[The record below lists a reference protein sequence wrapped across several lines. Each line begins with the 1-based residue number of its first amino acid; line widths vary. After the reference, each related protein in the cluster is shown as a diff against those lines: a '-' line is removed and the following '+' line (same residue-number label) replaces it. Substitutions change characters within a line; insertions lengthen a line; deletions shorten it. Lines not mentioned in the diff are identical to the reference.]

1 MPAQAISHFF
11 VSYTGADLPWAQWIA
26 WELEANGY
34 KTTLAAWHFRPGQ
47 NFIKE
52 MHKAAT
58 EADAILA
65 VLSPEYLN
73 AIYTQDEWSVG
84 FVKDTADA
92 KGRLV
97 PVRIKDC
104 KPQGML
110 SNIIYIDL
118 VDLTEEECRRAIRNG
133 LRPTARPDVRP
144 KFPGRHSVFPGT
156 LPAVWNI
163 PHDRNLHFIGREDY
177 LADLHKALTS
187 KKSLAWA
194 QAIVGEPGIGKTQ
207 IAIEYAYRHQA
218 DYKVVWWLR
227 TEALATDYGS
237 LARALHAPEKELVDQ
252 TLTVQSVREWLG
264 RQNASWLLIFDNAQ
278 NQAELRN
285 YFPSEGGGHVLITS
299 RNQNWEGM
307 ANVSKV
313 EPLEIDAAA
322 NFLLPVTEA
331 A

>member
-1 MPAQAISHFF
+1 MPAQATTHFF
-11 VSYTGADLPWAQWIA
+11 VSYTGADLVWAQWIA

-92 KGRLV
+92 KGRLL
-97 PVRIKDC
+97 PVRVKEC
-104 KPQGML
+104 KPHGLL

-118 VDLTEEECRRAIRNG
+118 VDLAEEQCRRALRNG
-133 LRPTARPDVRP
+133 LLTTERPQERPI
-144 KFPGRHSVFPGT
+144 FPGPRSVFPGT

-163 PHDRNLHFIGREDY
+163 PHNRNLHFIGREDY
-177 LADLHKALTS
+177 LADLYKALTLKRGS
-187 KKSLAWA
+187 AWA
-194 QAIVGEPGIGKTQ
+194 QAIVGEGGIGKTQ

-237 LARALHAPEKELVDQ
+237 LARTLLGPEKEFVDQ

-264 RQNASWLLIFDNAQ
+264 QNTNWLLIFDNAQ

-299 RNQNWEGM
+299 RNQNWDDM

-313 EPLEIDAAA
+313 EPLGIDAAA
-322 NFLLPVTEA
+322 NFLLPATEA